1 MQVSNPAIFSLE
13 EDFALLCAAVQQA
26 GALSMRYFGQSPK
39 HWEKEENQPVSE
51 ADIAV
56 NELLHDQLQTP
67 RPHYGWLSEET
78 PDADHRLACSHVWVV
93 DPIDGTKAFIQG
105 KPEFTISV
113 ALVENHRPVC
123 AVVYNPAQKEFFA
136 AMTGLQG
143 GTQCNGKP
151 VRITARETLE
161 NSRICGYE
169 KMFSYDGW
177 AHLWPQLTVENRNSV
192 AYRLALVAGGQFDA
206 TLIMNA
212 KNDWDIAA
220 GDLLVTE
227 AGGTVCG
234 LDGKQLTYNNQKT
247 LHRGLMAGSDTLVA
261 EFVSRVE
268 KIKHNL

>member
-1 MQVSNPAIFSLE
+1 LQVSNPLTSSLK
-13 EDFALLCAAVQQA
+13 EDFELLCSAVRQA
-26 GALSMRYFGQSPK
+26 GDLSMRYFGQSPQ

-56 NELLHDQLQTP
+56 NDLLHQQLQTP
-67 RPHYGWLSEET
+67 RPDYGWLSEET
-78 PDADHRLACSHVWVV
+78 PDEQHRLTCSRVWVV

-113 ALVENHRPVC
+113 ALVENRRPIG
-123 AVVYNPAQKEFFA
+123 AVVYNPAHKEFYA
-136 AMTGLQG
+136 AMLDM
-143 GTQCNGKP
+143 GTHCNGKP
-151 VRITARETLE
+151 VQITERETLE

-169 KMFSYDGW
+169 KMFAHEGW

-220 GDLLVTE
+220 GDLLVHE
-227 AGGTVCG
+227 AGGVVCG
-234 LDGKQLTYNNQKT
+234 LDRKQLTYNNQT
-247 LHRGLMAGSDTLVA
+247 TRHRGLMAGSEKLTA
-261 EFVSRVE
+261 EFASRVE
-268 KIKHNL
+268 TIKHNL